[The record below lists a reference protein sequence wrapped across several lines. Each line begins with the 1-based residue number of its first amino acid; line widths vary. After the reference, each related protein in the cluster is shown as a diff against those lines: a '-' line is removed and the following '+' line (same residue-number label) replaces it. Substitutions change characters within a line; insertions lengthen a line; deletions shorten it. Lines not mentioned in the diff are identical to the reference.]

1 MRLNRILLFVVI
13 FSLLGVTVHG
23 CSEAKAA
30 AEAKEDTG
38 KDLLDE
44 LTFLGDS
51 TTAHMQQRSPLRAE
65 QIWAAKNR
73 YLNLDSRIT
82 YAQIVAPD
90 TNKEEGIAAVA
101 KRLKPRYLVITL
113 GVDYGVYYYR
123 EDLQTFRYYYEK
135 LLSAIAEASPETT
148 LILQS
153 IFPVGRGATV
163 ITNKMIAN
171 ANAVIRDIADT
182 RGLTF
187 IDQTAVLSDA
197 DGFLKEAYCYSDDGI
212 HLTAAAY
219 DAILQKL
226 LSAEAEIR
234 GEA

>member
-13 FSLLGVTVHG
+13 FSLLGLTVHG

-30 AEAKEDTG
+30 AEAQADAS

-51 TTAHMQQRSPLRAE
+51 TTAHMQLRSSLRTE

-82 YAQIVAPD
+82 YARIVAPD
-90 TNKEEGIAAVA
+90 TNEEESIATVA

-113 GVDYGVYYYR
+113 GIDYGVYYYR
-123 EDLQTFRYYYEK
+123 EDLPTFRYYYEK
-135 LLSAIAEASPETT
+135 LLSAIEEASPETT

-153 IFPVGRGATV
+153 VFPVGRGAAV
-163 ITNKMIAN
+163 ITNTMIAN
-171 ANAVIRDIADT
+171 ANAVIGDIARA

-197 DGFLKEAYCYSDDGI
+197 DGFLKEEYCYSDDGI

-219 DAILQKL
+219 DAILQRL
-226 LSAEAEIR
+226 LAAESEIR
-234 GEA
+234 GAI